1 MTTEKFGTNLPVD
14 VAQEFRAF
22 CEDTGLVMQ
31 RAVAAG
37 LFLVQAAPPDLRD
50 GLMRGNQDGMVEWLT
65 RLSRWVSLAERT
77 GDPNALE
84 AAVEAALRDAAK
96 PARAPASR
104 RSKGRKVGG

>member
-1 MTTEKFGTNLPVD
+1 MTTHKFGTNLPPD
-14 VAQEFRAF
+14 LIEEFDAF
-22 CEDTGLVMQ
+22 CAATGLIKQ
-31 RAVAAG
+31 RAAAG
-37 LFLVQAAPPDLRD
+37 GIMLILAAPLELR
-50 GLMRGNQDGMVEWLT
+50 
-65 RLSRWVSLAERT
+65 VSLAERT